1 MSVVI
6 DDILSTAQSNW
17 TKEEGPYHHIVIS
30 SRIRLARNIS
40 KIPMPIFQNETEGQ
54 HVLDKVKKVAESK
67 ELRDDNA
74 LEFYRLKDINALDRR
89 ILLEKH
95 LISPDHCQEDVRRGL
110 LVNKDESISIMVNE
124 EDHLRIQVLYPG
136 LQLNKAWEKVDNID
150 DILEN
155 HLEYAYDAE
164 KGFLT
169 ACPTNVGTGMRASVM
184 IHLPA
189 LTMTKQAP
197 RIFSALGQL
206 GLAVRGLY
214 GEGTEA
220 IGNIYQISNQ
230 ITLGQKETEIIQSL
244 TAVTRQIIEKEEEIR
259 GALVKEKKLQLQDR
273 VGRAYGIL
281 QNAAIMDS
289 KEALNLLSDFRLGL
303 DLELIHTDLKGQQL
317 TELMVMIQPG
327 FLQKYKKKPMQS
339 LDRDAARAE
348 LIKEKLK
355 GGHNDVY

>member
-1 MSVVI
+1 MINNIV
-6 DDILSTAQSNW
+6 STAQSNW

-30 SRIRLARNIS
+30 SRIRLARNIA
-40 KIPMPIFQNETEGQ
+40 KLPMPVFQKETEGQ
-54 HVLDKVKKVAESK
+54 FVLDKLKKITKSK
-67 ELRDDNA
+67 ELQDENA
-74 LEFYRLKDINALDRR
+74 LYYYQLKDIEGQNRR

-95 LISPDHCQEDVRRGL
+95 LISPEHCNENPKRAL
-110 LVNKDESISIMVNE
+110 LINKDESISIMVNE

-136 LQLNKAWEKVDNID
+136 LQLNKAWEKADNID
-150 DILEN
+150 NVLEN

-189 LTMTKQAP
+189 LTMTKQAS
-197 RIFSALGQL
+197 RIFNALGQL
-206 GLAVRGLY
+206 GLVVRGLY

-230 ITLGQKETEIIQSL
+230 ITLGQKETEIIQNL
-244 TAVTRQIIEKEEEIR
+244 TAVTSQIIEKEEELR
-259 GALVKEKKLQLQDR
+259 RVLVKEKRIQLQDR

-281 QNAAIMDS
+281 KNAAIMDS
-289 KEALNLLSDFRLGL
+289 KEALNLLSDFRLGI
-303 DLELIHTDLKGQQL
+303 DLNLLHTDLKGHQL

-327 FLQKYKKKPMQS
+327 FLQKYKGRPMQS
-339 LDRDAARAE
+339 MERDAVRAE
-348 LIKEKLK
+348 LIKENLE